1 MIEDFIGL
9 SALSIMQDFYST
21 QLATNLQQLIINEA
35 EEELREEKK
44 DSKYEYKVNRN
55 LSTGFMKDRLIEIIF
70 TKNEKQQERKFDNLK
85 ELFKINPTPIRK
97 GRSFPRVYHKTRKK
111 FYIKKKRAI

>member
-1 MIEDFIGL
+1 LLIICPQPCRRV
-9 SALSIMQDFYST
+9 I
-21 QLATNLQQLIINEA
+21 IINEA

-44 DSKYEYKVNRN
+44 NAEYEYKVNRN
-55 LSTGFMKDRLIEIIF
+55 LSVGFMKDRLINIIF
-70 TKNEKQQERKFDNLK
+70 TKDVKEQEKKFDELK

-97 GRSFPRVYHKTRKK
+97 ERSFPRVYHKTRKK